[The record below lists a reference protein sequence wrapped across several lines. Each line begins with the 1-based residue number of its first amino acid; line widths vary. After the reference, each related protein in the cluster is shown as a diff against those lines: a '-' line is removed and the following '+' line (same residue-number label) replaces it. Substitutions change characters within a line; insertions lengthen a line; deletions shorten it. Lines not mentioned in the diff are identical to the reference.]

1 MHGSSSVR
9 AASYPCSPSTDPY
22 LRGQSS
28 LRDPRRPECL
38 SRRLGGEEVRSL
50 TYPTSFFASMTA
62 SQKEETSSQ
71 CRSLLQRH
79 SGRRESQD
87 DL

>member
-1 MHGSSSVR
+1 MTSLALGETRTYGGQRFFARSPTPGVPLTR
-9 AASYPCSPSTDPY
+9 A
-22 LRGQSS
+22 
-28 LRDPRRPECL
+28 
-38 SRRLGGEEVRSL
+38 GGEEVRSL
-50 TYPTSFFASMTA
+50 MCPASFFASMTA

-79 SGRRESQD
+79 SGRRESRD

>member
-22 LRGQSS
+22 LR
-28 LRDPRRPECL
+28 RPE
-38 SRRLGGEEVRSL
+38 
-50 TYPTSFFASMTA
+50 FFARSPTPRVSLAKAGGMTA